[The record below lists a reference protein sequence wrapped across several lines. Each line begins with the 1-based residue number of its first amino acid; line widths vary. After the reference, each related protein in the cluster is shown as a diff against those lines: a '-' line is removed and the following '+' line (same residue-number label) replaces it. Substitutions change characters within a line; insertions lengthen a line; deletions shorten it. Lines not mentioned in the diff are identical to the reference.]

1 MKQSIFIIE
10 DDLWQAEQ
18 YQVVLEAAGYAVRSF
33 DNGIAAIAAVD
44 EGRPDVIILDMLLAG
59 TTGMTLLHELQSY
72 TDTGEVPVILCT
84 NLADDI
90 QLADVVPYGVQRILD
105 KTTMQPYDLVTA
117 IRSVVA

>member
-1 MKQSIFIIE
+1 MKQTVFIIE

-18 YQVVLEAAGYAVRSF
+18 YKLVLEAAGDRVYGF
-33 DNGIAAIAAVD
+33 DNGVTAIAAVD
-44 EGRPDVIILDMLLAG
+44 EHRPDVIILDMLLAG
-59 TTGMTLLHELQSY
+59 TTGITLLHELQSY
-72 TDTGEVPVILCT
+72 TDTGGVPVILCT

-117 IRSVVA
+117 IRSVIE